1 MDTAS
6 LVVSVLGLIISVTSL
21 IMTLNDRSDE

>member
-1 MDTAS
+1 MDAVS

-21 IMTLNDRSDE
+21 IVTLNDRSE